1 MSVQSEI
8 TRIES
13 AKTAIIT
20 AIEGKGVTVP
30 DGTLLDGMAPLIDA
44 IEAGGGSSTK
54 DFYFGTTTL
63 LDPLEYISV
72 PGHDIPDVIVMVGP
86 ISGPSPSHVGLA
98 IHSKDANGG
107 IYQEKWRYQSTK
119 YLVGTSATDGSLFT
133 LSKDLA
139 ISGFR
144 ISINSGEQS
153 YGKWFSAQ
161 GPYKIFAAKLF

>member
-1 MSVQSEI
+1 MAEYLTNTTDLTKVA
-8 TRIES
+8 S
-13 AKTAIIT
+13 AIREKGGTSDPLVYPDGFVTAIQ
-20 AIEGKGVTVP
+20 AIQT
-30 DGTLLDGMAPLIDA
+30 
-44 IEAGGGSSTK
+44 GGSNIK

-86 ISGPSPSHVGLA
+86 ISGPTPNHVGLA

-133 LSKDLA
+133 LSKDPTN
-139 ISGFR
+139 SGFR

-153 YGKWFSAQ
+153 YGKWFSAS